1 MEGRGVKRDLCC
13 CCFYILFLFVCFY
26 ILNKYKTQEWCSV
39 RAKKSKDKAIS
50 YPEIIW
56 IIQRKLKREDK
67 VQKSEEVSKNIY
79 KMVDMHPTILRIT
92 PMHCGIYSRS
102 KLNAEYN

>member
-13 CCFYILFLFVCFY
+13 CCFYILFFCLFVCFY

-39 RAKKSKDKAIS
+39 RAKMSKDKTIS

-79 KMVDMHPTILRIT
+79 KMVDIT
-92 PMHCGIYSRS
+92 NSQS
-102 KLNAEYN
+102 KNTKANKSIN

>member
-13 CCFYILFLFVCFY
+13 CCFYIL
-26 ILNKYKTQEWCSV
+26 NKYKMQEGCSV

-92 PMHCGIYSRS
+92 PMHCRSYSRS